1 MQHTEHYII
10 YFGSSR
16 VVICRE
22 SPSLEYH
29 TIEVDA
35 MCRVSRA
42 KVVKKVETYKYIAL
56 ITPDPEL
63 TFMSLKEQFL
73 LVEAAGGVVWNQ
85 TKELLMIHS
94 RGHWDM
100 PKGHVEQGESGRLAA
115 LREVEEETGIRCET
129 VGESPVAHTWHA
141 YDTYGR
147 WELKRTVWWQMRA
160 AKSATQAQAAEGIT
174 AAEWCPM
181 SIVEEHLTQ
190 SYRTIKE
197 VVAALSLKMK
207 NCYE

>member
-1 MQHTEHYII
+1 MQHTEHHII
-10 YFGSSR
+10 YFGPSR

-22 SPSLEYH
+22 CPSLEYH
-29 TIEVDA
+29 TLEVDA

-73 LVEAAGGVVWNQ
+73 IVEAAGGMVWNECG
-85 TKELLMIHS
+85 ELLMIHS

-115 LREVEEETGIRCET
+115 LREVEEETGIRCEI
-129 VGESPVAHTWHA
+129 VGECPVAHTWHA

-147 WELKRTVWWQMRA
+147 WELKRTEWWAMRPVA
-160 AKSATQAQAAEGIT
+160 GELRPQTEEGIIEVCWLGGHRLSE
-174 AAEWCPM
+174 A
-181 SIVEEHLTQ
+181 LNR
-190 SYRTIKE
+190 SYATIKS
-197 VVAALSLKMK
+197 VVERYTEK
-207 NCYE
+207 E